1 MPRFDLGLVH
11 YHFVFLALCIS
22 KCIITWIDF
31 LNPPPPPTPPKH
43 NGHLLHRSSHTRPHS
58 APSWNKSDTFLPVL
72 LGIPFVALV
81 LPHASLQSE
90 SPVCETWISCLDLFG
105 CFNAKDRS
113 RCSRSTGM
121 LVSRGHGGAGSQ
133 SSTQI
138 SSLPE
143 THRDPP
149 LSRLHS

>member
-1 MPRFDLGLVH
+1 MPRFDLGLVR
-11 YHFVFLALCIS
+11 YHFVFLALSVS

-31 LNPPPPPTPPKH
+31 FDFFFPPQTQWPPFT
-43 NGHLLHRSSHTRPHS
+43 HTRPHS

-113 RCSRSTGM
+113 PCSRSAGM